1 MAAYKLRIFMNTAIC
16 PTEMS
21 DENFHK
27 GVIVIVDDN
36 PTNLGVLFDFLTDSG
51 FKVLVAQDGE
61 SALQKVEYAR
71 PDLILLDVM
80 MPGIDGFETCRQLKA
95 KASTQDIPVIFMTAL
110 SDTVDKVKGFNLGAV
125 DYITKPV
132 QQEEVRAR
140 VTTHLTIRNLQK
152 KLEAQNV
159 QLQQE
164 IQEKQQAEE
173 SRRVTEQK
181 YRSIFENA
189 TEGIFQVT
197 PEGTYITAN
206 PALARIYGYSSP
218 EELMTQITNTTQ
230 QLYVEPMRRADLA
243 ALMQR
248 SDILSDV
255 ESQVYRKDGSVI
267 WISENIRAVR
277 DTSGALLYYEGTV
290 ADITERRQAEVALRL
305 ARKKAELLLLN
316 ILPQAV
322 AERLKRGQRTIAES
336 FEEVTVLFADL
347 VEFTKFSTQT
357 SPTELVEILNV
368 IFSKFDRLAD
378 QHGVEKIK
386 TIGDAYMVVAGLP
399 TPRRDHAQAI
409 AQMGL
414 DMQKAIAQ
422 LNSEIGGAFK
432 IRIGI
437 NSGPVVAGVIGIK
450 KFSYDLWGDTVNTA
464 SRMESHGIA
473 GYIQVTAATYE
484 RLKDEYRFE
493 KRGSIQ
499 VKGKG
504 EMTTYLLTGP
514 KVLASD
520 HLPYRPKRH
529 SQNLSGEPIS

>member
-1 MAAYKLRIFMNTAIC
+1 
-16 PTEMS
+16 MS
-21 DENFHK
+21 DENINK
-27 GVIVIVDDN
+27 DRDKDVIVIVDDK

-61 SALQKVEYAR
+61 SAIQKVEYAH

-80 MPGIDGFETCRQLKA
+80 MPGIDGFETCRRLKD
-95 KASTQDIPVIFMTAL
+95 KPSTQDIPIIFMTAL
-110 SDTVDKVKGFNLGAV
+110 SETVDKVKGFTLGAV

-140 VTTHLTIRNLQK
+140 VTTHLTIRKLQK

-164 IQEKQQAEE
+164 IRERQQAQESRKQAEE
-173 SRRVTEQK
+173 K

-189 TEGIFQVT
+189 TEGIFQIT
-197 PEGTYITAN
+197 PDGRYITAN
-206 PALARIYGYSSP
+206 PALANIYGYSSP
-218 EELMTQITNTTQ
+218 EELMAELNTITQPI
-230 QLYVEPMRRADLA
+230 YVEAMRREDLA
-243 ALMQR
+243 ALLQR
-248 SDILSDV
+248 DDMLSDA
-255 ESQVYRKDGSVI
+255 ESQVYRKDRTTI
-267 WISENIRAVR
+267 WISENIRAVK
-277 DTSGALLYYEGTV
+277 DANGNLLYYEGTV
-290 ADITERRQAEVALRL
+290 ADITERRHAEAALRV

-316 ILPQAV
+316 ILPQPV
-322 AERLKRGQRTIAES
+322 AERLKRGQHTIAES

-347 VEFTKFSTQT
+347 VNFTEFSTQT
-357 SPTELVEILNV
+357 SPTQLVELLNV
-368 IFSKFDRLAD
+368 IFSKFDRLAE
-378 QHGVEKIK
+378 QHRVEKIK
-386 TIGDAYMVVAGLP
+386 TIGDAYMAVAGLP

-409 AQMGL
+409 AQMAL
-414 DMQKAIAQ
+414 DMQAAIAQ
-422 LNSEIGGAFK
+422 FNANASESFK

-464 SRMESHGIA
+464 SRMESHGIP

-484 RLKDEYRFE
+484 RLKDQYVFVQ
-493 KRGSIQ
+493 RGPIE

-514 KVLASD
+514 KVLA
-520 HLPYRPKRH
+520 
-529 SQNLSGEPIS
+529 